1 MSSVLSNLG
10 FHLHNSIMCT
20 HYCCAGLSPSF
31 LLKIKTNHKQPQ
43 CFYGFLQLCPT
54 FTPSSNIQSALAS
67 FTFPHLVMGLGII
80 SDLRQSTHLQM
91 AKLFHTAQWSLADTQ
106 THLLSQDDE
115 PRNKAPDIP
124 RQGHVQPYTAEAS
137 LHVPLKK
144 FAVEIT
150 SDGVI
155 DEPFWSLGLS
165 TCLVLEYH
173 IIIPPS
179 NHTCQRKIRL
189 TRSRLW
195 IFIT

>member
-1 MSSVLSNLG
+1 MLLWISAALS
-10 FHLHNSIMCT
+10 HIHPIIKHTKCT
-20 HYCCAGLSPSF
+20 SFLYLSPSGKGF
-31 LLKIKTNHKQPQ
+31 RYHFRLETKTSLK
-43 CFYGFLQLCPT
+43 G
-54 FTPSSNIQSALAS
+54 
-67 FTFPHLVMGLGII
+67 
-80 SDLRQSTHLQM
+80 
-91 AKLFHTAQWSLADTQ
+91 KLFHTAQWSLAHTQ

-173 IIIPPS
+173 IIIPPT
-179 NHTCQRKIRL
+179 NHTCQSKIRL

-195 IFIT
+195 ISIHDMV